1 MKSML
6 ELNKSGKK
14 LNPIEETSIYVLV
27 SLYRERMTNKT
38 NKILTTLGVTT
49 HKTAITSVFKHP
61 L

>member
-1 MKSML
+1 ML

-14 LNPIEETSIYVLV
+14 LNPVEETSIYVLV

-49 HKTAITSVFKHP
+49 KTAITSVFKQP

>member
-1 MKSML
+1 M
-6 ELNKSGKK
+6 KK

-27 SLYRERMTNKT
+27 SLYRKRMTNKT

-49 HKTAITSVFKHP
+49 HKTAITSVFKQP